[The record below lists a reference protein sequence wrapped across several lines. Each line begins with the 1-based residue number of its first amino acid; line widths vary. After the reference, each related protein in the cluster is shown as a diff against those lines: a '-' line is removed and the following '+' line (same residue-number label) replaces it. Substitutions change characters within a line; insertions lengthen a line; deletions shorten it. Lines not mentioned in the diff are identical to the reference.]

1 MPSYQTET
9 TGASGG
15 SPASLD
21 YVTTQAFMKNAPAGD
36 TIQGPVTLA
45 NQTAAPAT
53 PTGAAV
59 MYSTGGV
66 LTYINPQGLSNT
78 IVGSQGGLT
87 SAPAAITGTVAETVL
102 QSMSLPANDAIAS
115 AVYKMVGWGVFS
127 TTGTP
132 GNTVF
137 TLRLGGVAGTS
148 LAASA
153 NIALT
158 ASLTNAQYNYEAR
171 INFLSPTSITA
182 DVEMTINTAAGGA
195 ANEYLFATT
204 AAVAV
209 SLTTTKAWVLDIT
222 PGASGNSIQLLGGW
236 SERVA

>member
-1 MPSYQTET
+1 MPVTQIVTGGPNGLLAAET
-9 TGASGG
+9 TG
-15 SPASLD
+15 
-21 YVTTQAFMKNAPAGD
+21 D
-36 TIQGPVTLA
+36 TMNGPLTLA
-45 NQTAAPAT
+45 NQSAAPAT
-53 PTGAAV
+53 PSGGAVLYAN
-59 MYSTGGV
+59 GGV
-66 LTYINPQGLSNT
+66 VTYINPQGLVNT

-87 SAPAAITGTVAETVL
+87 SAGTAITSTTSETVV
-102 QSMSLPANDAIAS
+102 QSMSLPANDAIAG
-115 AVYKMVGWGVFS
+115 AIYKMVGWGVFS
-127 TTGTP
+127 TTASP

-158 ASLTNAQYNYEAR
+158 ASLTNAQFNYEAR

-182 DVEMTINTAAGGA
+182 DVKLTINTAAGGA
-195 ANEYLFATT
+195 ASEFLFATT
-204 AAVAV
+204 TAVTV

-222 PGASGNSIQLLGGW
+222 PGASGNSIQLLGAW